1 MGSNPASPALYSAS
15 CVTSN
20 KILFSCNFKDKNK
33 YSLPLY
39 LDMAM
44 NLIGKILAVITILW
58 GVFFLIVYWTTYL
71 EMELFDDDE
80 IIYMA
85 CVNTIAFSAITIGFL
100 VFRLQM
106 NEPVIIQSN

>member
-1 MGSNPASPALYSAS
+1 MAL
-15 CVTSN
+15 
-20 KILFSCNFKDKNK
+20 D
-33 YSLPLY
+33 
-39 LDMAM
+39 
-44 NLIGKILAVITILW
+44 LIGKILAVITILW

-100 VFRLQM
+100 VFRLQVS
-106 NEPVIIQSN
+106 EPVIIQSN